1 MLLSSANKN
10 RKRWLFRGIA
20 TLHFFHTRTARCRCP
35 NPSGS
40 EALRSAYILAQRV
53 SLGLPVVD
61 GIAISKQL
69 LVHCDVRIYLNP
81 AQDSDTHVHS
91 VEFFCH
97 SRA

>member
-69 LVHCDVRIYLNP
+69 FALLKIVPHPHR
-81 AQDSDTHVHS
+81 HR
-91 VEFFCH
+91 
-97 SRA
+97 RADPGEAIDHGPNQRT